1 MLLNTAAVPASG
13 QTGVFRK
20 CINVMEIGKKI
31 KRLRLANDLTQD
43 ELALRSD
50 LTKGF
55 ISLLERDHTSIS
67 IEALAQVLEVFGSS
81 LSEFFK
87 DLEMGEQKVVF
98 RAGDRVLVQGEGD
111 EETIELLIPGAQR
124 NMMDPVL
131 VTIEPGKA
139 STDSGHE
146 GEEFGMVLSGSV
158 ILEMEGHQHQRIGK
172 GECFYFKADRPHVV
186 VNRGKRTA
194 NILWVVSP
202 PVYH

>member
-1 MLLNTAAVPASG
+1 MN
-13 QTGVFRK
+13 
-20 CINVMEIGKKI
+20 IGTKI

-43 ELALRSD
+43 ELAVRAD

-67 IEALAQVLEVFGSS
+67 IEALAQVLEVLGTS

-98 RAGDRVLVQGEGD
+98 RAADRVLVKGEGD

-131 VTIEPGKA
+131 VTIGPGQA

-146 GEEFGMVLSGSV
+146 GEEFGMVLSGTV
-158 ILEMEGHQHQRIGK
+158 ILEMEGHKNQSVRK
-172 GECFYFKADRPHVV
+172 GECFYFKAARPHVI

-194 NILWVVSP
+194 TVLWVVSP
-202 PVYH
+202 PVYY

>member
-1 MLLNTAAVPASG
+1 MN
-13 QTGVFRK
+13 
-20 CINVMEIGKKI
+20 IGKKI

-43 ELALRSD
+43 ELALRAD

-67 IEALAQVLEVFGSS
+67 IEALAQILEVLGSN

-87 DLEMGEQKVVF
+87 DLEMAEQKVVF
-98 RAGDRVLVQGEGD
+98 RLKDRVLVEGEGD
-111 EETIELLIPGAQR
+111 EETIELLIPGAQA

-139 STDSGHE
+139 SKDSGHE
-146 GEEFGMVLSGSV
+146 GEEFGMVLSGTV
-158 ILEMEGHQHQRIGK
+158 ILEMEGHKQQSIRK
-172 GECFYFKADRPHVV
+172 GECFYFKADRPHSVT
-186 VNRGKRTA
+186 NKGKRTA
-194 NILWVVSP
+194 TILWVVSP

>member
-1 MLLNTAAVPASG
+1 M
-13 QTGVFRK
+13 K
-20 CINVMEIGKKI
+20 IGNRI

-43 ELALRSD
+43 ELALRAD

-67 IEALAQVLEVFGSS
+67 IEALAQILEVLGSS
-81 LSEFFK
+81 ISEFFK

-98 RAGDRVLVQGEGD
+98 RSEDRVLVEGVGD

-124 NMMDPVL
+124 HMMDPVL
-131 VTIEPGKA
+131 VTIEPGQA
-139 STDSGHE
+139 SVDHGHE
-146 GEEFGMVLSGSV
+146 GEEFGMVLSGTV
-158 ILEMEGHQHQRIGK
+158 ILEMEGYKNQRVGK

-186 VNRGKRTA
+186 ANRGKRTA
-194 NILWVVSP
+194 TILWVVSP

>member
-1 MLLNTAAVPASG
+1 MKIG
-13 QTGVFRK
+13 QR
-20 CINVMEIGKKI
+20 I

-43 ELALRSD
+43 ELALRAD

-67 IEALAQVLEVFGSS
+67 IEALAQVLEVLGSS

-87 DLEMGEQKVVF
+87 NLEMGEQKVVF
-98 RAGDRVLVQGEGD
+98 RSEDRVLVEGEGD

-124 NMMDPVL
+124 NRMDPVL
-131 VTIEPGKA
+131 VTIEAGQA

-146 GEEFGMVLSGSV
+146 GEEFGIVLSGTV
-158 ILEMEGHQHQRIGK
+158 VLEMEGHKHQRVRT
-172 GECFYFKADRPHVV
+172 GECFYFKADRPHVI
-186 VNRGKRTA
+186 VNKGKRTA
-194 NILWVVSP
+194 TVLWVVSP

>member
-1 MLLNTAAVPASG
+1 MGRGRLFYLRN
-13 QTGVFRK
+13 K
-20 CINVMEIGKKI
+20 EMKIGKRI

-43 ELALRSD
+43 ELAIRAD

-67 IEALAQVLEVFGSS
+67 IEALAQVLEVMGSS

-98 RAGDRVLVQGEGD
+98 RSGDRVRVEGRGD
-111 EETIELLIPGAQR
+111 EETIELLIPGALR
-124 NMMDPVL
+124 NLMDPVL
-131 VTIEPGKA
+131 ITIEPGQA

-146 GEEFGMVLSGSV
+146 GEEFGMVLSGTV
-158 ILEMEGHQHQRIGK
+158 VLQMDGHKDQRVRK

-186 VNRGKRTA
+186 FNKGKRTA
-194 NILWVVSP
+194 TILWVVSP

>member
-1 MLLNTAAVPASG
+1 MLNSASLLYTG
-13 QTGVFRK
+13 IEGVFRSPVIIMK
-20 CINVMEIGKKI
+20 IGI
-31 KRLRLANDLTQD
+31 RLKRLRLANDLTQD
-43 ELALRSD
+43 ELAVRSD

-67 IEALAQVLEVFGSS
+67 IEALAQVLEVLGSS

-98 RAGDRVLVQGEGD
+98 RAEDRVLVQGEGD

-131 VTIEPGKA
+131 VTIEPGEA

-146 GEEFGMVLSGSV
+146 GEEFGMVLSGTV
-158 ILEMEGHQHQRIGK
+158 ILEMEGHKHQRVGK

>member
-1 MLLNTAAVPASG
+1 M
-13 QTGVFRK
+13 K
-20 CINVMEIGKKI
+20 VMEIGKRI

-55 ISLLERDHTSIS
+55 ISLLERDLTSIS
-67 IEALAQVLEVFGSS
+67 IEALAQVLEVLGSS
-81 LSEFFK
+81 LSKFFK

-98 RAGDRVLVQGEGD
+98 RSGDRVLVEGARD
-111 EETIELLIPGAQR
+111 EETIELLIPGARR

-131 VTIEPGKA
+131 VTVMPGEA
-139 STDSGHE
+139 STDSGHG
-146 GEEFGMVLSGSV
+146 GEEFGMVLSGTV
-158 ILEMEGHQHQRIGK
+158 ILEMEGYKHQRVGK
-172 GECFYFKADRPHVV
+172 GECFYFKADRPHVI

-194 NILWVVSP
+194 RILWVVSP

>member
-1 MLLNTAAVPASG
+1 MN
-13 QTGVFRK
+13 
-20 CINVMEIGKKI
+20 IGKRI

-43 ELALRSD
+43 ELALRAD

-67 IEALAQVLEVFGSS
+67 IEALAQILEVLGSS

-87 DLEMGEQKVVF
+87 NLEMGEQKVVF
-98 RAGDRVLVQGEGD
+98 GSEDRVLVEGKED

-131 VTIEPGKA
+131 ITIEPGQA
-139 STDSGHE
+139 SRDSGHE
-146 GEEFGMVLSGSV
+146 GEEFGMVLSGTV
-158 ILEMEGHQHQRIGK
+158 ILEMEGHKHQRVRK
-172 GECFYFKADRPHVV
+172 GECFYFKADRPHVI

-194 NILWVVSP
+194 TVLWVVSP

>member
-1 MLLNTAAVPASG
+1 M
-13 QTGVFRK
+13 K
-20 CINVMEIGKKI
+20 IGKRI

-43 ELALRSD
+43 ELALRAD

-67 IEALAQVLEVFGSS
+67 IEALVQILEVLGSS
-81 LSEFFK
+81 LSEFFR

-98 RAGDRVLVQGEGD
+98 RLDDRVLVLGEGD
-111 EETIELLIPGAQR
+111 EETIELLIPGAQC

-131 VTIEPGKA
+131 VTIEPGRA

-146 GEEFGMVLSGSV
+146 GEEFGMVLSGTV
-158 ILEMEGHQHQRIGK
+158 TLEMEGYKDQRVRK

-186 VNRGKRTA
+186 INKGRRTA
-194 NILWVVSP
+194 TVLWVVSP

>member
-1 MLLNTAAVPASG
+1 MKIG
-13 QTGVFRK
+13 QR
-20 CINVMEIGKKI
+20 I

-43 ELALRSD
+43 ELALRAD

-67 IEALAQVLEVFGSS
+67 IEALAQILEVLGSR

-87 DLEMGEQKVVF
+87 NLEMGEQKVVF
-98 RAGDRVLVQGEGD
+98 GSGERVLVEGKDD

-131 VTIEPGKA
+131 VTIGPGQA
-139 STDSGHE
+139 SRDSGHE
-146 GEEFGMVLSGSV
+146 GEEFGMVLSGTV
-158 ILEMEGHQHQRIGK
+158 ILEMEGHKHQRVRK
-172 GECFYFKADRPHVV
+172 GECFYFKADRPHVI

-194 NILWVVSP
+194 TVLWVVSP